1 MVDKDNYKLNMELA
15 EAVDGRL
22 NLLIL
27 HARGWGG
34 QRCGQGNNEV
44 ELVLPN

>member
-15 EAVDGRL
+15 EAVDGML
-22 NLLIL
+22 TLIL
-27 HARGWGG
+27 HTRGWGG
-34 QRCGQGNNEV
+34 QRCGQRNNEV